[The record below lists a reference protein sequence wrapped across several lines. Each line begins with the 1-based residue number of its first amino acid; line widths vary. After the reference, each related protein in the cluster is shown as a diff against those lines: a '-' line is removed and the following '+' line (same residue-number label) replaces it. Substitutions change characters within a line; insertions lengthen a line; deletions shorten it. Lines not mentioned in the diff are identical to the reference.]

1 MGTLVSHSL
10 LEARERKS
18 DADTPRD
25 KGGQV
30 TGNCGNCGKPDL
42 KPERERVIMTH
53 RETRVVR

>member
-1 MGTLVSHSL
+1 MGTLVSLSF

-30 TGNCGNCGKPDL
+30 TVG
-42 KPERERVIMTH
+42 T
-53 RETRVVR
+53 VVSLTLLEAGE